1 MKFKAGDRPELEGRR
16 QQRRE
21 GGLGFCFASPLKWS
35 WTDPKHSKF
44 SPFEGPRR
52 LPSPEHLGL
61 TWSETLCCPSPTSA
75 NRFSQNSRRESSTDC
90 PSVLRHA
97 GNLGNH
103 FIQGI
108 TCWSSGREAL
118 LLNQAFGDFFLS
130 YKTVLLL
137 GCDSRLG
144 GKIRRRREGFESQLR
159 RSKPKKGWVFFFP
172 DLRNEHISTAK
183 PPGNTTISA
192 LQALN
197 ADPGAQALAGAHHTF
212 GEISLPLNF
221 SPEKWGGWAVWHFKR
236 LPVL

>member
-97 GNLGNH
+97 GNLGNN
-103 FIQGI
+103 FIRGI

-159 RSKPKKGWVFFFP
+159 RSKPKKGWVFFSLTWETNTSPQPNLLGTRQSLLFKLWMRIP
-172 DLRNEHISTAK
+172 GPRLWQEHIT
-183 PPGNTTISA
+183 
-192 LQALN
+192 
-197 ADPGAQALAGAHHTF
+197 
-212 GEISLPLNF
+212 PLGKLVC
-221 SPEKWGGWAVWHFKR
+221 P
-236 LPVL
+236 